1 MVARGPL
8 YLQKM
13 SDAQLIEHMEMVEGV
28 RISGKISEQLRN
40 IWDAWYATSDQAR
53 AGNAFPGYIFRGCI
67 SVSSNSAK
75 IIIYR
80 LSYK

>member
-13 SDAQLIEHMEMVEGV
+13 NNAQLIEHMEMVEGA

-40 IWDAWYATSDQAR
+40 IWDAWYATSDQAEL
-53 AGNAFPGYIFRGCI
+53 ATLFRDACLE
-67 SVSSNSAK
+67 AA
-75 IIIYR
+75 YR
-80 LSYK
+80 FCEYERS

>member
-13 SDAQLIEHMEMVEGV
+13 NDAQLIEQMEMVEGA

-40 IWDAWYATSDQAR
+40 IWDAWYATSDQAEL
-53 AGNAFPGYIFRGCI
+53 ATLFRDTCLE
-67 SVSSNSAK
+67 AA
-75 IIIYR
+75 YR
-80 LSYK
+80 FCQIVQK

>member
-40 IWDAWYATSDQAR
+40 IWDAWYATSDKAEL
-53 AGNAFPGYIFRGCI
+53 ATLFRDTYLE
-67 SVSSNSAK
+67 AA
-75 IIIYR
+75 YR
-80 LSYK
+80 FYQIVQK